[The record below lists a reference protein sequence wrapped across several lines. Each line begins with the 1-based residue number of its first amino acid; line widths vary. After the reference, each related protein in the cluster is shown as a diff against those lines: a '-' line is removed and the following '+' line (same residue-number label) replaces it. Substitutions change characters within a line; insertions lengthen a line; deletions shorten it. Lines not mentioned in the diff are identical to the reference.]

1 MKIKIIYFLLLLFLL
16 NSCSFIGLE
25 GGLYSEINSFEAK
38 TTSGDIVAG
47 DEWKNYIGN
56 DSSIGDFIAFRTPSR
71 GPYQGLVLIA
81 TSLNE
86 FRKAIEVGGRPMDP
100 GDQNV
105 LDALTYYTPLIEI
118 IGSDPELIYSSI
130 FSNST
135 SKTGIVIGSDS
146 LTIAS
151 MNFGN
156 YLPLFARGLL
166 PSGYLSIVDN
176 DLFIVGGRGP
186 ILIVDNQSNKI
197 IEIDSNL
204 KEIIDSQDY
213 ISMSGGSDI
222 SGRMGVRDT
231 FYDSNNQEIYISM
244 ITKNIEDCF
253 GIGIF
258 KADAR
263 QIKDERSLLFNIYY
277 KTDTCV
283 SNVNFQQSG
292 GKIQKYLDGLLFTVG
307 DFDQNIEEVLLDP
320 SNEFGKI
327 IYIENGI
334 KVKNFSTGHRN
345 PQGLLVSK
353 GLIYS
358 TEHGPKGGDEINL
371 IKENQFYGW
380 PIYSYG
386 VEYSGEDIYKSPHE
400 DGAIEPL
407 YYFTPSI
414 AISEIVRYEGDE
426 FLDWEGQFLIA
437 SLKDQSLYLVIIE
450 EDKSISSVRK
460 IPIERRIRDITIDD
474 DGVIWLITD
483 DAMLVKITNEK

>member
-1 MKIKIIYFLLLLFLL
+1 MKIKIIYFLLLTSLL
-16 NSCSFIGLE
+16 SSCSVFGL
-25 GGLYSEINSFEAK
+25 GGGIYSEVNSFEAK
-38 TTSGDIVAG
+38 TTSGEIVTG
-47 DEWKNYIGN
+47 DDWKNYIGN
-56 DSSIGDFIAFRTPSR
+56 DSSIGEFIAFRTPSR

-86 FRKAIEVGGRPMDP
+86 FTKALEVGGKPMDP
-100 GDQNV
+100 SDQNV
-105 LDALTYYTPLIEI
+105 LDALSYYTPLVEI
-118 IGSDPELIYSSI
+118 ISSDPELIYTSLFSS
-130 FSNST
+130 ST
-135 SKTGIVIGSDS
+135 TKKGIAVGSDN
-146 LTIAS
+146 LTIS
-151 MNFGN
+151 SVNFGN
-156 YLPLFARGLL
+156 YLPLFAKGLL
-166 PSGYLSIVDN
+166 PSGYLSIIDN

-204 KEIIDSQDY
+204 KEIIDNQGYVS
-213 ISMSGGSDI
+213 ISGGSDI

-231 FYDSNNQEIYISM
+231 LYDPDNQVVYISL
-244 ITKNIEDCF
+244 ITNNYDDCF

-258 KADAR
+258 KADA
-263 QIKDERSLLFNIYY
+263 KKVKVERSLFFNIYY
-277 KTDTCV
+277 KTETCI

-307 DFDQNIEEVLLDP
+307 DFDQNIEEFLLDP

-327 IYIENGI
+327 IYIENGK
-334 KVKNFSTGHRN
+334 KVKTFSTGHRN

-353 GLIYS
+353 GLVYS

-371 IKENQFYGW
+371 IKESEFYGW

-386 VEYSGEDIYKSPHE
+386 VEYSGEDIYKSPHA

-414 AISEIVRYEGDE
+414 AISEIVRYKGEE
-426 FLDWEGQFLIA
+426 FLQWDDHFLIA
-437 SLKDQSLYLVIIE
+437 SLKDQSLYLIKIE
-450 EDKSISSVRK
+450 EDNTISSLRR
-460 IPIERRIRDITIDD
+460 IPIERRIRDITIDN
-474 DGVIWLITD
+474 DGVVWLVTD